1 MKILIYCF
9 ALALLICIAFILI
22 GRWQDD
28 NAIVNHSEI
37 KDRSVLK

>member
-1 MKILIYCF
+1 MKLLIYCVF
-9 ALALLICIAFILI
+9 VALLICAAFILI